1 VTTKLF
7 WGGDGVNEA
16 GLSRS
21 HVREG
26 LDASLDRLQMDYVDL
41 VFCHRPDPYT
51 PTETIVRAMSE
62 TVRSGMA
69 QA

>member
-1 VTTKLF
+1 
-7 WGGDGVNEA
+7 
-16 GLSRS
+16 
-21 HVREG
+21 
-26 LDASLDRLQMDYVDL
+26 LQMDYVDL